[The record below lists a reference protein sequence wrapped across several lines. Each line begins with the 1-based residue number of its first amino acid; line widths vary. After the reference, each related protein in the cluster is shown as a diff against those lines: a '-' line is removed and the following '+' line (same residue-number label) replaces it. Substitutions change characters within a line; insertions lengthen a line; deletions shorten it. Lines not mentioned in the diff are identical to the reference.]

1 MGCQHR
7 ALLLLL
13 LLQVFVSQPVQP
25 VNKKT
30 SAFPLSPFPPGICF
44 HLPSPPVPSLGW
56 VLSSCPPTLLMFA
69 PHPHV
74 CGSRGWRWSCWLP
87 GLLWHTELMTPPQ
100 VPRWWQSPAALW
112 CWEDWDPTVPG
123 CRSVLLWVSPYSGL
137 LISPNS
143 LSQQSGGVSIPPMK
157 MVNPASR
164 LKQSQQGS
172 PDKSKHIKQRME
184 YMRIQGQQ
192 QVAYL

>member
-1 MGCQHR
+1 
-7 ALLLLL
+7 
-13 LLQVFVSQPVQP
+13 
-25 VNKKT
+25 
-30 SAFPLSPFPPGICF
+30 
-44 HLPSPPVPSLGW
+44 
-56 VLSSCPPTLLMFA
+56 
-69 PHPHV
+69 
-74 CGSRGWRWSCWLP
+74 
-87 GLLWHTELMTPPQ
+87 
-100 VPRWWQSPAALW
+100 
-112 CWEDWDPTVPG
+112 VPG

-172 PDKSKHIKQRME
+172 PDKGKHIKQRME